1 MKKLVIVGGGVAGL
15 SAAIYGCKAG
25 YQVEVYE
32 KHSIVGGECTGWKR
46 KGLMIDNCIHWLT
59 GTLENRGLHQVW
71 KEVGILKD
79 NIEILQM
86 DAFYAVEIDNQ
97 IVTLWRDAKRTEKE
111 FLQIAPED
119 EKEIKKFFKY
129 LRLAEKMDMPVDVP
143 YDLLGVKDILKLSKM
158 GMASMRVMKEYG
170 QTSIKELCQR
180 FHNPI
185 LKKVLQSYMPPEYL
199 SYALLFS
206 YATITSGN
214 GGIPKGGSYPMA
226 MRMKEMLEKLG
237 GKVFTSKEVE
247 QVILSKEDKN
257 LQQYAKGIALKDGS
271 KVMAD
276 YVILTCDTNYIFHNL
291 LDVKYMHP
299 RLKDAYQKLEK
310 YPIRSG
316 FQVAFSIPA
325 GFNKVDG
332 SLIFETNPVIIANK
346 EYHSMGLRNYNY
358 DESFTNEGRTV
369 LQTNFNQYFDD
380 YDFWFDLYNS
390 NKAKYKEAKENI
402 SLAIKENIINKF
414 PELKDDID
422 ILDVWTPVTY
432 NRYVNAFKGSYMSFF
447 ETKGMKSIRI
457 NESINGV
464 LNVFVAS
471 QWLMTPGGLP
481 CAVVEGKFAVQRI
494 MKQEKKNIRQI

>member
-59 GTLENRGLHQVW
+59 GTLENRGLYQVW

-79 NIEILQM
+79 SIEVLQM
-86 DAFYAVEIDNQ
+86 DAFYTVEVDNQ
-97 IVTLWRDAKRTEKE
+97 IVTLWRDAKRAEKE
-111 FLQIAPED
+111 LLQIAPED

-143 YDLLGVKDILKLSKM
+143 FDLMGVKDILKLSKI
-158 GMASMRVMKEYG
+158 GMTSMKVMKEYG

-180 FHNPI
+180 FRNPT
-185 LKKVLQSYMPPEYL
+185 LRKVFQSYMPPEYL

-226 MRMKEMLEKLG
+226 MRMKETLLKLG
-237 GKVFTSKEVE
+237 GKVFTSKEVVK
-247 QVILSKEDKN
+247 VILSKEDKD
-257 LQQYAKGIALKDGS
+257 LQQHAEGILLKDGT
-271 KVMAD
+271 KITAD
-276 YVILTCDTNYIFHNL
+276 YVILTCDTDYIFHKL
-291 LDVKYMHP
+291 LDKKYMHE
-299 RLKDAYQKLEK
+299 RLNNAYQMLEK

-325 GFNKVDG
+325 EFNKVSG
-332 SLIFETNPVIIANK
+332 GFIFDTNPVIIANK

-358 DESFTNEGRTV
+358 DDSFTNEGKSV
-369 LQTNFNQYFDD
+369 LQTNFNQYSDD
-380 YDFWFDLYNS
+380 YDYWFELYQS
-390 NKAKYKEAKENI
+390 DKEKYQKEKERI
-402 SLAIKENIINKF
+402 SFAIKENIIHKF
-414 PELKDDID
+414 PELKDDLD

-432 NRYVNAFKGSYMSFF
+432 KRYVNAYKGAYMSFF
-447 ETKGMKSIRI
+447 ETKGVKSIRLK
-457 NESINGV
+457 ESVGG
-464 LNVFVAS
+464 LSNVFVAS

-481 CAVVEGKFAVQRI
+481 CAVITGKFAVQRI
-494 MKQEKKNIRQI
+494 LKKEKKNIRQI